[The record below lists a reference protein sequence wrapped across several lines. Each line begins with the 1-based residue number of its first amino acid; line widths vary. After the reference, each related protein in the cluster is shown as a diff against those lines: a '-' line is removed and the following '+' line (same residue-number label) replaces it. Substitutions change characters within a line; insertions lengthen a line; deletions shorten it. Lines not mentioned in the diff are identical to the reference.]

1 MNEYN
6 KDVSTRYQVLS
17 DKDYSRLHKE
27 IQKGNMSARDTII
40 ESCLPLVIDISKKFA
55 INNKHIDV
63 EDFIQEGNVAL
74 IKAVDNWDAS
84 KGHITTVATYYIQ
97 NTLINMIHD
106 AQYRIKTSYSL
117 TRGAAKQVAQIKSVN
132 STDIKEISEQ
142 TGIPEMTV
150 KKLHS
155 FTSGRRKVYYQTRR
169 SRTAACEGY
178 GCLRLNHVS
187 YDDPWS
193 YAEEQELR
201 EDRWNNLINLAKNI
215 LTEDERNYLFSWYGI
230 NTPRLK
236 LRAIAKNMDS
246 NIQSVRNKIRTA
258 ESKLK
263 KAAKEF

>member
-1 MNEYN
+1 MNEYKN
-6 KDVSTRYQVLS
+6 DVSARYRVL
-17 DKDYSRLHKE
+17 DLKDYSKLH
-27 IQKGNMSARDTII
+27 QQMQDGSTAARDTVI
-40 ESCLPLVIDISKKFA
+40 ESCLPLVIDIAKKFA

-63 EDFIQEGNVAL
+63 EDFIQEGNIAL

-84 KGHITTVATYYIQ
+84 KGHITTIATYYIQ

-106 AQYRIKTSYSL
+106 AQYRIKTPYSL
-117 TRGAAKQVAQIKSVN
+117 TRGAAKQVAQIKSAD
-132 STDIKEISEQ
+132 STNIKDISTQ
-142 TGIPEMTV
+142 TGIPESTV

-155 FTSGRRKVYYQTRR
+155 FTSGRRKPYYQTRR

-178 GCLRLNHVS
+178 GCLRLNHAS
-187 YDDPWS
+187 YEDPSS
-193 YAEEQELR
+193 YVEEQELR

-215 LTEDERNYLFSWYGI
+215 LTKEEKNYLFSWYGI

-236 LRAIAKNMDS
+236 LRAIAKKMDS
-246 NIQSVRNKIRTA
+246 NIQSVRKKIRSA